1 MVTASLVLFNTPFN
15 QVKTIVDCVVQSNC
29 ITKLYVIENSEEKK
43 YRDFCSDY
51 SIIEYIENENTGYG
65 SSHNIALHK
74 AVNINSEYHLIL
86 NPDIEF
92 DSSVL
97 KKIVEYMD
105 LHDDVVY
112 LLPKVFFP
120 NGNEQYLCKLLPTPF
135 DLFLRRFFSKLS
147 ITDRNDNKYL
157 LKQSGYNKIINPP
170 CLSGCFM
177 FLRLKAIKEN
187 NIYFDERYFMYL
199 EDFDLIRNLHRVG
212 KTIFFPEVSIIHN
225 HAKESYKNR
234 KLMKIH
240 IQSAIKYFNKYGW
253 LFDKERKEMN
263 SQILREIENMNY
275 LDN

>member
-1 MVTASLVLFNTPFN
+1 
-15 QVKTIVDCVVQSNC
+15 
-29 ITKLYVIENSEEKK
+29 
-43 YRDFCSDY
+43 
-51 SIIEYIENENTGYG
+51 
-65 SSHNIALHK
+65 
-74 AVNINSEYHLIL
+74 
-86 NPDIEF
+86 
-92 DSSVL
+92 
-97 KKIVEYMD
+97 
-105 LHDDVVY
+105 
-112 LLPKVFFP
+112 
-120 NGNEQYLCKLLPTPF
+120 
-135 DLFLRRFFSKLS
+135 
-147 ITDRNDNKYL
+147 
-157 LKQSGYNKIINPP
+157 
-170 CLSGCFM
+170 M